1 MKIKTLISLS
11 MIWMA
16 AAAGRPAA
24 GQERLGLA
32 QALERAR
39 SQALEVAAADAR
51 TQAAEAR
58 LREAKTYRLPALRLE
73 EMFNRTDS
81 PAEAFAFQLN
91 QERFSF
97 PAFVSSD
104 PNDPDP
110 LETGMTRLEVSVPLY
125 TGGEVSSRIEQ
136 ARLAS
141 AAAQGNRSR
150 AADEAA
156 LAAAEAYVMLSQAR
170 EQIALLETSRETVA
184 RHVEVARAYVDQ
196 GMLVRSE
203 LLRAEVEL
211 ARIEDLLAEARGNAE
226 VAEAN
231 LSFRLGADL
240 GSSWTL
246 QSLPGQPAGPE
257 PLEVWT
263 AAAVNRT
270 DLEAAR
276 RMVEAG
282 RLEEKV
288 RLAARL
294 PRVGFVARHDR
305 FDDFPFG
312 VNGDSTTVMAM
323 AGLDLWNGGRHKAAA
338 VAARAEAEAGS
349 RDVERMERG
358 IRLEVEQAWHELR
371 TALSRR
377 STAERSLEAARE
389 AERILDERFRQGVA
403 RTLDLLDAT
412 TARREA
418 ETREVVSR
426 AQAHL
431 AAFRLAFKAG
441 KPPESALPGGSL

>member
-1 MKIKTLISLS
+1 MKTTTLISLS
-11 MIWMA
+11 LIWML

-24 GQERLGLA
+24 GAEPLDLTR
-32 QALERAR
+32 ALERAR
-39 SQALEVAAADAR
+39 AQALEVAAADAR
-51 TQAAEAR
+51 TQAADARLKEAR
-58 LREAKTYRLPALRLE
+58 TYRLPVVRLE

-97 PAFVSSD
+97 PNFVASD

-110 LETGMTRLEVSVPLY
+110 LETGMTRLEVSLPLY
-125 TGGEVSSRIEQ
+125 TGGEIAGRIEQ

-141 AAAQGNRSR
+141 AAAQGNRAR
-150 AADEAA
+150 AEDAAA

-240 GSSWTL
+240 GTAWTL
-246 QSLPGQPAGPE
+246 EPLPVEPAEPA
-257 PLEVWT
+257 PLEVWA

-276 RMVEAG
+276 RMVEAA

-305 FDDFPFG
+305 FDDVPFG

-338 VAARAEAEAGS
+338 AAARAEAEAGS

-358 IRLEVEQAWHELR
+358 IRLEVEQAWHELK
-371 TALSRR
+371 TALARQ

-389 AERILDERFRQGVA
+389 GERILDERFRQGVV

-441 KPPESALPGGSL
+441 RPPESALPGGSL